1 MIRFNGLIDEEN
13 HIITEQKGMFSV
25 IEHEKD
31 LTVSPMTA
39 MNEFFMSKM
48 GVRRKQVL
56 AKLNGKTGVTVQA
69 GAMQW
74 MAGEVEATTGIT
86 NGRRYSP
93 KKM

>member
-39 MNEFFMSKM
+39 MNEYFMSKM

-56 AKLNGKTGVTVQA
+56 VLHKTVCVKA
-69 GAMQW
+69 
-74 MAGEVEATTGIT
+74 
-86 NGRRYSP
+86 P
-93 KKM
+93 

>member
-39 MNEFFMSKM
+39 MNEYFMSKM

-69 GAMQW
+69 GAMHGGQSGGNNW
-74 MAGEVEATTGIT
+74 D
-86 NGRRYSP
+86 
-93 KKM
+93 